1 MIIGISGKK
10 RSGKDTV
17 YELIR
22 ILKQG
27 DGIVPVRAAFGDQI
41 KEEVAGVTGVDVDH
55 IEEHKERFRPMLQWW
70 GADFR
75 RHYKGE
81 SYWLDKMLVKMKTI
95 TGNEVLVITDVRY
108 PNEAELV
115 KEAGGIMIRVERD
128 TGLEDAH
135 SSENLLDSFE
145 GFDYQL
151 TNNGTVFDLKEKVA
165 RIVDDYCPL
174 ISPACTPPHLRAT
187 SGFVAA

>member
-1 MIIGISGKK
+1 VIIGISGKK

-22 ILKQG
+22 MLKQG
-27 DGIVPVRAAFGDQI
+27 DGIYPLRAAFGDQI
-41 KEEVAGVTGVDVDH
+41 KEEVAGVTGVDLDH

-81 SYWLDKMLVKMKTI
+81 SYWLDKMLRKMRSVADP
-95 TGNEVLVITDVRY
+95 EMLVITDVRY
-108 PNEAELV
+108 PNEADLV
-115 KEAGGIMIRVERD
+115 KKAGGIMLRVERE

-135 SSENLLDSFE
+135 SSENLLDDFE
-145 GFDYQL
+145 GFDYRL
-151 TNNGTVFDLKEKVA
+151 TNNGTIYDLKAKVA
-165 RIVDDYCPL
+165 QIVANHCC
-174 ISPACTPPHLRAT
+174 AAT
-187 SGFVAA
+187 DSEAAFGSATVIGLK

>member
-22 ILKQG
+22 MLKQG
-27 DGIVPVRAAFGDQI
+27 DGIYPLRAAFGDQI
-41 KEEVAGVTGVDVDH
+41 KEEVAGVTGVDLKH

-81 SYWLDKMLVKMKTI
+81 SYWLDKMLAKMETI
-95 TGNEVLVITDVRY
+95 TGREVLVITDVRY

-115 KEAGGIMIRVERD
+115 KRAGGIMIRVDRR

-145 GFDYQL
+145 GFDYRL
-151 TNNGTVFDLKEKVA
+151 SNNGTLFDLKEKVS
-165 RIVDDYCPL
+165 RIVDHHCCL
-174 ISPACTPPHLRAT
+174 SPDLRAT

>member
-17 YELIR
+17 YKLIKG
-22 ILKQG
+22 LK
-27 DGIVPVRAAFGDQI
+27 DSAGIHPLRAAFGDQI
-41 KEEVAGVTGVDVDH
+41 KEEVAGVTGVDLDH

-81 SYWLDKMLVKMKTI
+81 SYWLDKMLAKMKTI
-95 TGNEVLVITDVRY
+95 AGKEVLVITDVRY

-115 KEAGGIMIRVERD
+115 KRAGGIMLRVERK

-135 SSENLLDSFE
+135 SSENLLDNFE
-145 GFDYQL
+145 GFDYRL
-151 TNNGTVFDLKEKVA
+151 TNNGTIYDLKEKVA
-165 RIVDDYCPL
+165 RIVSHHCCV
-174 ISPACTPPHLRAT
+174 SPKKRAT

>member
-22 ILKQG
+22 MCKQS
-27 DGIVPVRAAFGDQI
+27 DGVNPIRAAFGDQI
-41 KEEVAGVTGVDVDH
+41 KEEVAGATGVDLDH

-81 SYWLDKMLVKMKTI
+81 SYWLDKMLAKMETI
-95 TGNEVLVITDVRY
+95 AGREVLVITDVRY

-115 KEAGGIMIRVERD
+115 KRAGGIMLRVERE
-128 TGLEDAH
+128 TGLKDAH
-135 SSENLLDSFE
+135 SSENLLDDFE
-145 GFDYQL
+145 GFDYRL
-151 TNNGTVFDLKEKVA
+151 TNDGTIRELKKKVE
-165 RIVDDYCPL
+165 RIVADHCCGAED
-174 ISPACTPPHLRAT
+174 SEAAFG
-187 SGFVAA
+187 SAAVAGLK

>member
-22 ILKQG
+22 MLKQG
-27 DGIVPVRAAFGDQI
+27 DGIYPLRAAFGDQI

-81 SYWLDKMLVKMKTI
+81 NYWLDKMLAKMKTI
-95 TGNEVLVITDVRY
+95 TGKEVLVITDVRY

-115 KEAGGIMIRVERD
+115 KKAGGIMIRVERE

-145 GFDYQL
+145 GFDYRL
-151 TNNGTVFDLKEKVA
+151 SNNGSLFDLREKVE
-165 RIVDDYCPL
+165 RIVVQHCCV
-174 ISPACTPPHLRAT
+174 SPELRAA
-187 SGFVAA
+187 SGFAAVTGT

>member
-22 ILKQG
+22 MLKQG
-27 DGIVPVRAAFGDQI
+27 DGVYPLRAAFGDQI
-41 KEEVAGVTGVDVDH
+41 KEEVAGVTGVDLDH

-81 SYWLDKMLVKMKTI
+81 NYWLDKMLAKMKTI
-95 TGNEVLVITDVRY
+95 TGKEVLVITDVRY

-115 KEAGGIMIRVERD
+115 KEAGGIMIRVDRK

-135 SSENLLDSFE
+135 GSENLLDSFE
-145 GFDYQL
+145 GFDYRIS
-151 TNNGTVFDLKEKVA
+151 NNGTLFDLREKVSH
-165 RIVDDYCPL
+165 IVDHHCCL
-174 ISPACTPPHLRAT
+174 SEKPPAT
-187 SGFVAA
+187 SDFVAA

>member
-22 ILKQG
+22 MLKSS
-27 DGIVPVRAAFGDQI
+27 DGIYPLRAAFGDQI
-41 KEEVAGVTGVDVDH
+41 KEEVAGVTGVDLDH

-81 SYWLDKMLVKMKTI
+81 SYWLDKMLAKMKTI
-95 TGNEVLVITDVRY
+95 AGREVLVITDVRY

-115 KEAGGIMIRVERD
+115 KGAGGIMIRVERK

-135 SSENLLDSFE
+135 SSENLLDNFE
-145 GFDYQL
+145 GFDYRL
-151 TNNGTVFDLKEKVA
+151 TNNGTIYDLKEKVA
-165 RIVDDYCPL
+165 RIVSHHCCV
-174 ISPACTPPHLRAT
+174 SPKKRAT